1 MKKILSLLLFI
12 FFIANAFSQQNN
24 PLITKD
30 SEKQQKWVDSVLQKF
45 TVEEKIGQ
53 LFMVPAYSTGDVKE
67 EKKLKETIKKYK
79 IGGLIFM
86 KGEPV
91 RQVKLTNEYQK
102 IANVPL
108 LIGFDGEWGLNMRL
122 NNTYKFPWN
131 MTLGAIQDTSLIR
144 KFGEQVGI
152 HCKRVG
158 ITMNFAPVV
167 DINTNPNNPIIGNRS
182 FGENKFNVAQKAIAF
197 TEGMQSEH
205 VLACAKHFPGH
216 GDTSTD
222 SHKTLPSV
230 LFDKER
236 IDSEELY
243 PYYQLFNHDVA
254 SVMVAHLS
262 VPSMQLNPNI
272 PTSLSPEVVTD
283 YLKTK
288 MGFQGLIITDALNMK
303 GAADFSEKGRLDFD
317 AFMAG
322 NDILLFPQDIPN
334 AIKTFK
340 EAIEK
345 GTLTEERLDYSVR
358 KILEA
363 KYWAGLE
370 HFEPIKEENLIEDL
384 HTKENVILHRELIED
399 AMTVIQNKEDLIPI
413 QNLDTTKIA
422 YVKLGDA
429 ENKIF
434 VKTLQKY
441 AKVDVIDGKTID
453 VVLDKLK
460 PYDVVILGFHK
471 SNAHPWKSYKFK
483 NSEIV
488 WVQEISRKKKVILD
502 VFTSPYSLLDLKMFG
517 NIESILVSYQNS
529 EMAQSVSA
537 QIIFGALEAKG
548 KLPVSILSDFPVG
561 TGIQTK
567 KLERLSYSLPET
579 VGMNSEHL
587 MKIDSIAAIVLEEKM
602 APAMQVLVAKNG
614 SVIYEK
620 SFGYQTADKK
630 QKIKNTDVFDVASL
644 TKILA
649 TLPIVMQMEE
659 EGKFELDSELG
670 TFMPFLKESNKDTL
684 TVKEV
689 LSHYGRLKAWIPF
702 YVNTLDKKTKKPD
715 SKYYR
720 IYSKGN
726 YNVKVAPNLYMRND
740 YKDSIYARVIEADQR
755 KKVGYKYSD
764 LPYFLFKKYIEDT
777 YRKDLDYL
785 TKKRFYKSL
794 GAYRTTYNPIQAGLK
809 KAEIVPTEID
819 DYYRNTLVHGYVHD
833 MGAAM
838 QGGVGGH
845 AGIFANANDIAK
857 IMQMYLQEGYYGGKQ
872 YILPETFHKFNHRY
886 FEKNGVRKGVG
897 FDKPQLDSSISVT
910 CGCVSES
917 SFGHSGFTGTYV
929 WADPQT
935 ELVYVFLSNRI
946 YPNAKNRGLVKE
958 NIRTKIQQII
968 VDSIEEED

>member
-1 MKKILSLLLFI
+1 MKKILSLLLFMLFVTNMI
-12 FFIANAFSQQNN
+12 SQQNN

-30 SEKQQKWVDSVLQKF
+30 WEKQQKWVDSVLQKL
-45 TVEEKIGQ
+45 TIEEKIGQ
-53 LFMVPAYSTGDVKE
+53 LFMIPAYSTGDVKE

-86 KGEPV
+86 KGEPI

-102 IANVPL
+102 IANIPL

-131 MTLGAIQDTSLIR
+131 MTLGAIQDTTLIR
-144 KFGEQVGI
+144 QFGEQVGK
-152 HCKRVG
+152 HCNRVG

-182 FGENKFNVAQKAIAF
+182 FGENKFNVAEKAIAF
-197 TEGMQSEH
+197 TEGMQKEH

-230 LFDKER
+230 LFDENR
-236 IDSEELY
+236 IENVELY
-243 PYYQLFNHDVA
+243 PYYQLFNHNVA

-262 VPSMQLNPNI
+262 VPSMQLNANI
-272 PTSLSPEVVTD
+272 PTSLSKDVVTD
-283 YLKTK
+283 YLKNK
-288 MGFQGLIITDALNMK
+288 MGFEGLIITDALNMK
-303 GAADFSEKGRLDFD
+303 GAADFSEKGRLDYD
-317 AFMAG
+317 AFLAG

-334 AIKTFK
+334 TIKTFK
-340 EAIEK
+340 KALEK

-370 HFEPIKEENLIEDL
+370 HFKPIKETNIIEDL
-384 HTKENVILHRELIED
+384 HTKENKVLHRKLIEN
-399 AMTVIQNKEDLIPI
+399 AMTVIKNEENLIPI
-413 QNLDTTKIA
+413 RNLEQQKIA

-429 ENKIF
+429 ENKTF
-434 VKTLQKY
+434 VETLQKY
-441 AKVDVIDGKTID
+441 AKVDVIRGKTVD
-453 VVLDKLK
+453 VVLEKLK
-460 PYDVVILGFHK
+460 AYDVVILGFHK
-471 SNAHPWKSYKFK
+471 SNAHPWKSYKLT
-483 NSEIV
+483 NPEIV
-488 WVQEISRKKKVILD
+488 WIQEISRKKKVILD
-502 VFTSPYSLLDLKMFG
+502 VFTSPYSLLDLKMFA

-529 EMAQSVSA
+529 KMAQSVSA
-537 QIIFGALEAKG
+537 QIIFGALQAKG
-548 KLPVSILSDFPVG
+548 KLPVSILSDFPAG
-561 TGIQTK
+561 TGIKTK
-567 KLERLSYSLPET
+567 RLERLGYASPET
-579 VGMNSEHL
+579 VGMNSIYL
-587 MKIDSIAAIVLEEKM
+587 SKIDSIASIVLDEKM
-602 APAMQVLVAKNG
+602 APAMQVLVAKDGN
-614 SVIYEK
+614 VVYEK
-620 SFGYQTADKK
+620 SFGFQTAKKK

-649 TLPIVMQMEE
+649 TLPIVMRMEE
-659 EGKFELDSELG
+659 EGKFSLDSELG
-670 TFMPFLKESNKDTL
+670 TFMPFLKDSNKDTL

-702 YVNTLDKKTKKPD
+702 YVKTLNSKTKKPD

-720 IYSKGN
+720 IYSKGK
-726 YNVKVAPNLYMRND
+726 YNVKVAPNLYLRND
-740 YKDSIYARVIEADQR
+740 YKDTIYSRVIDADQR

-764 LPYFLFKKYIEDT
+764 LPYFLFKKYIEEQ
-777 YRKDLDYL
+777 YRKDLNYL
-785 TKKRFYKSL
+785 TKKYFYKPL
-794 GAYRTTYNPIQAGLK
+794 GAYRTTYNPIQAGMK
-809 KAEIVPTEID
+809 KDEIVPTEID

-838 QGGVGGH
+838 QGGIGGH

-872 YILPETFHKFNHRY
+872 YISPETFHKFNHRY

-897 FDKPQLDSSISVT
+897 FDKPQLDSTISVT

-935 ELVYVFLSNRI
+935 QLIYVFLSNRI

-968 VDSIEEED
+968 VDAIQ